1 MVWLVVL
8 TYNFLCKKHV
18 CIHATSSSFLH
29 LEITLTFAKFCYA
42 FEEKKIFC
50 QRNFMAG
57 TPLRTMALV
66 WTQWRDHSETKP
78 PISQL
83 HLMSFWLVEGST
95 AFHYQCHISIRIAP
109 TFDF

>member
-42 FEEKKIFC
+42 FEEIKIFC
-50 QRNFMAG
+50 QLNFMAG

-109 TFDF
+109 TFDL